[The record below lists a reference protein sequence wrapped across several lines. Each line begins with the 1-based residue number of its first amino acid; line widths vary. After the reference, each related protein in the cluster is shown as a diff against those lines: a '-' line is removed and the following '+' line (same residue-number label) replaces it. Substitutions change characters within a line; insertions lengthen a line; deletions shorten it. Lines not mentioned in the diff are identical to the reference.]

1 MKDCLF
7 CKIIEKEIPTEI
19 LYEDKDVV
27 AFLDIKPANKGHV
40 LVLPKKHYKNFLETP
55 KQEFNKIFEVCQKIA
70 KAQMKALNAHGF
82 NIMIN
87 NSRVAGHLIDHL
99 HVHVIPRFEND
110 GLKHFVQSE
119 YNKGEQKKVFDRIK
133 SFLK

>member
-19 LYEDKDVV
+19 LYEDTDVV
-27 AFLDIKPANKGHV
+27 AFLDIKSTNKGHV
-40 LVLPKKHYKNFLETP
+40 LVLPKKHYKNFLETH
-55 KQEFNKIFEVCQKIA
+55 KEEFNKIFGVCQKIA
-70 KAQMKALNAHGF
+70 KAQMKALNAGGF

-87 NSRVAGHLIDHL
+87 NNKVAGQLIDHL

-110 GLKHFVQSE
+110 GLKHWPQGAYNESE
-119 YNKGEQKKVFDRIK
+119 KKKIFNKIKGE
-133 SFLK
+133 LK